1 MWFSLQKGMNRVS
14 SVFLILFFLDC
25 RFFANVTS
33 TLETLN
39 SADVC
44 DSNLAVNN
52 SNVTKHKRKKHE
64 KVKVKHSAG
73 TSIEKHRTIS
83 SDEIIIDDLSECSLF
98 DNVTWLCSSFEIDV
112 SNIFQ

>member
-1 MWFSLQKGMNRVS
+1 MNRVS
-14 SVFLILFFLDC
+14 SVFFELDC

-52 SNVTKHKRKKHE
+52 LNVTKHKRKKHE

-98 DNVTWLCSSFEIDV
+98 DNVT
-112 SNIFQ
+112 